1 MAPTSMNVILGPLF
15 GLIDIVLGLFVWIM
29 ILAVIMSW
37 LISFNVVNTTNR
49 FVHMVA
55 DALYRITEPALRPI
69 RRFLPNLGGLDISPI
84 VLLLTIWFVR
94 DVLKRLAFEIGV

>member
-1 MAPTSMNVILGPLF
+1 MNVILGPLF

-49 FVHMVA
+49 VVNIIA
-55 DALYRITEPALRPI
+55 DMLYRITEPALRPI
-69 RRFLPNLGGLDISPI
+69 RRFMPNLGGLDLSPI
-84 VLLLTIWFVR
+84 VLLLAIWFVR
-94 DVLKRLAFEIGV
+94 DVLRRLAFELSV